1 MIDFKSFFPILTI
14 DENLIISKSGDVSL
28 VFKIELPEVFSL
40 DRLSLDSISENIS
53 NGFESLPAGTIFQK
67 QDYFFKNNITK
78 PVTESTKYLPRS
90 DNKFFYESPILKH
103 ECYLI
108 LTYPGM
114 KSKNKSKDFSKG
126 DEINKFIK
134 ASKSFINKLRL
145 SEFFS
150 IKQLEEKEI
159 IHLLNSYFSL
169 SSSSLSEEEED
180 IPSEDYEISFDKGF
194 RVKDNFV
201 KILSLENGSD
211 LPQSFTRYKKEK
223 SYSTDRTD
231 FFIPFTHNYVFSLSC
246 NHLYNQVVFI
256 EKSDDVKKEIEIKSN
271 KFKGLRSL
279 SRFNKLSNE
288 TLDDFLDEGEKNKIN
303 YAKANF
309 SMFLW
314 DSQYKDL
321 EENVDLARKEFQNLK
336 LKFNYLTHSSKD
348 FYQANCPGNCSG
360 INKSHRFILPT
371 EAISTFINV
380 ETTVTKSTSGVLFCD
395 TVHEE
400 PVRVDLWDSPLKRGL
415 IVNRN
420 RLIFGPSG
428 TGKSFLVNHIV
439 SQYYEQ
445 GHHVIIMDIGNSY
458 KKLCLLVGGYY
469 LEYEEENPL
478 KFNPFNF
485 EKYSIDKK
493 EFLVSLLLFLWKG
506 SNNMPTRE
514 EKNVL
519 SKYLDSFFEKTND
532 SSTLIPSFNTFYEHV
547 TESNVEGGDSFFDKK
562 SFLFS
567 TIDFYKGGDYDFVL
581 NAEDRM
587 DFLNKRFI
595 VFELDNIKDHPI
607 LFPLI
612 IMLLIETTMDKIR
625 NLPGIKKSIFID
637 ECWKPLSQG
646 AMVGFIKYLYKTIRK
661 FYGEIAIATQDIDD
675 IISTDAGAAMIN
687 NTDTFLLLSHKKKLS
702 LKDKFSKY
710 LSFTESDV
718 SKLYATD
725 KRQVFIKMGN
735 FSNIYKVKVSPQRY
749 ACYSSNGDENEVIYD
764 TYKKTDNIK
773 MAFENFIDKDD

>member
-14 DENLIISKSGDVSL
+14 DDDMIISKSGAISL
-28 VFKIELPEVFSL
+28 AFKVELPEVFSISRENL
-40 DRLSLDSISENIS
+40 DFISSIISSSIEN
-53 NGFESLPAGTIFQK
+53 LPTGTIFQK
-67 QDYFFKNNITK
+67 QDYFFKKDSTL
-78 PVTESTKYLPRS
+78 PVTDSTKYLPRS

-108 LTYPGM
+108 LSYNQ
-114 KSKNKSKDFSKG
+114 KRNNKKTSLKKE
-126 DEINKFIK
+126 EIEHFIK
-134 ASKSFINKLRL
+134 CSSSFINKLNL
-145 SEFFS
+145 SDFFE
-150 IKQLEEKEI
+150 IKQLQEKEI
-159 IHLLNSYFSL
+159 IDLLNSYFSL
-169 SSSSLSEEEED
+169 SNSTSYHEEED
-180 IPSEDYEISFDKGF
+180 YELSFDKGF
-194 RVKDNFV
+194 QVKDNFV
-201 KILSLENGSD
+201 KIFSMENCSD

-231 FFIPFTHNYVFSLSC
+231 FFIPFTHNYVFSISC
-246 NHLYNQVVFI
+246 NHLYNQLIFI
-256 EKSDDVKKEIEIKSN
+256 EESDDIKKEIETKSN

-288 TLDDFLDEGEKNKIN
+288 TLDDFLDEGEKNKIK
-303 YAKANF
+303 YAKVNF

-314 DSQYKDL
+314 DAQYKIL
-321 EENVDLARKEFQNLK
+321 EDNVDLVRKEFQKSKIK
-336 LKFNYLTHSSKD
+336 LNYLTASSKD
-348 FYQANCPGNCSG
+348 FYQANCPGNCS
-360 INKSHRFILPT
+360 NMNNVHQFILPT
-371 EAISTFINV
+371 EAISTFINF
-380 ETTVTKSTSGVLFCD
+380 ETTATKSTNGILFSD
-395 TVHEE
+395 IVHEE
-400 PVRVDLWDSPLKRGL
+400 PVRVDLWDSPLKKGL

-458 KKLCLLVGGYY
+458 KKLCLLVGGDY

-485 EKYSIDKK
+485 EKYSIEKK

-506 SNNMPTRE
+506 SDNKPSRE

-519 SKYLDSFFEKTND
+519 SKYLDSFFEKTEND
-532 SSTLIPSFNTFYEHV
+532 TTIRPCFNTFYDHV
-547 TESNVEGGDSFFDKK
+547 LESNVEGGDLFFDKK
-562 SFLFS
+562 SFVFS

-581 NAEDRM
+581 NAEDKV
-587 DFLNKRFI
+587 DFLHKRFI

-607 LFPLI
+607 LFPLV

-625 NLPGIKKSIFID
+625 NLPGVKKSIFID

-646 AMVGFIKYLYKTIRK
+646 EMVGFIKYLYKTIRK

-675 IISTDAGAAMIN
+675 ILSTDAGPAMIN

-725 KRQVFIKMGN
+725 KRQVFIKMGSL
-735 FSNIYKVKVSPQRY
+735 SNIYKVKVSPQRY
-749 ACYSSNGDENEVIYD
+749 ACYTSNGDENEKIYK
-764 TYKKTDNIK
+764 TYKEKGNIK
-773 MAFENFIDKDD
+773 MAFENFIN

>member
-1 MIDFKSFFPILTI
+1 MINFNLFFPILTI
-14 DENLIISKSGDVSL
+14 DDDMIVSKNGDISL
-28 VFKIELPEVFSL
+28 AFKVGLSEVFSL
-40 DRLSLDSISENIS
+40 NQESLDSISDIIS
-53 NGFESLPAGTIFQK
+53 NGLENLPVGTIFQK
-67 QDYFFKNNITK
+67 QDYFFKENKTNPIT
-78 PVTESTKYLPRS
+78 TSSEYLPKS
-90 DNKFFYESPILKH
+90 DNAFFYESPILNH
-103 ECYLI
+103 ECYLV
-108 LTYPGM
+108 LTYVVQN
-114 KSKNKSKDFSKG
+114 SKNNKKKSSKEK
-126 DEINKFIK
+126 EIKNFIK
-134 ASKSFINKLRL
+134 SSKSFTNKLNL
-145 SEFFS
+145 SDFFE
-150 IKQLEEKEI
+150 IKKLEEKEI
-159 IHLLNSYFSL
+159 LNLLNSYFSL
-169 SSSSLSEEEED
+169 SSLKLNEK
-180 IPSEDYEISFDKGF
+180 EDYEISFDKGF
-194 RVKDNFV
+194 RIKDNFV
-201 KILSLENGSD
+201 KVFSMENCSD
-211 LPQSFTRYKKEK
+211 LPQSFTRSKIEK

-231 FFIPFTHNYVFSLSC
+231 FFIPFTHDYIFSISC

-256 EKSDDVKKEIEIKSN
+256 KESDEIKKEIENKSN

-288 TLDDFLDEGEKNKIN
+288 TLDDFLDEGEKNKIK
-303 YAKANF
+303 YAKVNF
-309 SMFLW
+309 SMFIW
-314 DSQYKDL
+314 DSQYKIL
-321 EENVDLARKEFQNLK
+321 EDNVDLARKEFQKAKIK
-336 LKFNYLTHSSKD
+336 LNYLTISIKD
-348 FYQANCPGNCSG
+348 FYQANCPGNCSE
-360 INKSHRFILPT
+360 INMVHQFILPT
-371 EAISTFINV
+371 EAISTFLNL
-380 ETTVTKSTSGVLFCD
+380 ETTATKSTNGVLFCD
-395 TVHEE
+395 VVHEE
-400 PVRVDLWDSPLKRGL
+400 PVRVDLWDSPLKKGL

-445 GHHVIIMDIGNSY
+445 GHHIIIMDIGNSY
-458 KKLCLLVGGYY
+458 KKLCLLVGGEY

-506 SNNMPTRE
+506 SDNKPSRE

-519 SKYLDSFFEKTND
+519 SKYLDSFFEKIIKD
-532 SSTLIPSFNTFYEHV
+532 STIQPCFNTFYEHIM
-547 TESNVEGGDSFFDKK
+547 ESNVEGGELFFNKNSFT
-562 SFLFS
+562 FS

-581 NAEDRM
+581 NAKDKI
-587 DFLNKRFI
+587 DFLHKRFI

-607 LFPLI
+607 LFPLV

-646 AMVGFIKYLYKTIRK
+646 EMVGFIKYLYKTIRK

-675 IISTDAGAAMIN
+675 IISTDAGPAMIN

-725 KRQVFIKMGN
+725 KQQVFIKMGN
-735 FSNIYKVKVSPQRY
+735 LSNIYKVKVSPQRY
-749 ACYSSNGDENEVIYD
+749 ACYSSNGDENETIYKM
-764 TYKKTDNIK
+764 YKKTQNIK
-773 MAFENFIDKDD
+773 MALENFVEKKENH

>member
-1 MIDFKSFFPILTI
+1 MINFKTFFPILTI
-14 DENLIISKSGDVSL
+14 DDDMIISKDGAISIA
-28 VFKIELPEVFSL
+28 FKLNLPEVFSIDQANL
-40 DRLSLDSISENIS
+40 DLISGIIS
-53 NGFESLPAGTIFQK
+53 NGLENLAVGTILQK
-67 QDYFFKNNITK
+67 QDYFFKENLTT
-78 PVTESTKYLPRS
+78 PVTTSTKYLPRS

-108 LTYPGM
+108 LTYDPSALKNTK
-114 KSKNKSKDFSKG
+114 KSSLKK
-126 DEINKFIK
+126 EQIEYFIK
-134 ASKSFINKLRL
+134 SSNSFVNKLNL
-145 SEFFS
+145 SSFFT
-150 IKQLEEKEI
+150 IKQLKELEI
-159 IHLLNSYFSL
+159 INLLNSYFTL
-169 SSSSLSEEEED
+169 SSAKSIHEE
-180 IPSEDYEISFDKGF
+180 EDYEISFDKGF

-201 KILSLENGSD
+201 KVFSMENSGD
-211 LPQSFTRYKKEK
+211 LPQSFARYNKEK
-223 SYSTDRTD
+223 NLSTDRTE
-231 FFIPFTHNYVFSLSC
+231 FYIPFTHNYVFSISC
-246 NHLYNQVVFI
+246 NHLYNQVIFI
-256 EKSDDVKKEIEIKSN
+256 EESESIKKEIENKSN

-288 TLDDFLDEGEKNKIN
+288 TLDAFLDEGEKNKTK
-303 YAKANF
+303 YAKVNF

-314 DSQYKDL
+314 DPQHKEL
-321 EENVDLARKEFQNLK
+321 EQNVDLARKEFQKSKIK
-336 LKFNYLTHSSKD
+336 LNHLTASLKD
-348 FYQANCPGNCSG
+348 FYQANCPGNCSN
-360 INKSHRFILPT
+360 INKVHQFILPT
-371 EAISTFINV
+371 EAISTFINF
-380 ETTVTKSTSGVLFCD
+380 ETTTIKSTNGILFSD
-395 TVHEE
+395 IVHEE
-400 PVRVDLWDSPLKRGL
+400 PVRVDLWDSPLKKGL

-439 SQYYEQ
+439 SQYFEQ

-458 KKLCLLVGGYY
+458 KKLCLLVGGDY
-469 LEYEEENPL
+469 LEYEQENPL

-485 EKYSIDKK
+485 ENYNIEKK

-506 SNNMPTRE
+506 SGNKPSRE

-519 SKYLDSFFEKTND
+519 SKYLDSCFQKLKEDPN
-532 SSTLIPSFNTFYEHV
+532 IQPCFNTFYEHIKQ
-547 TESNVEGGDSFFDKK
+547 SNIEGGDIFFDKK
-562 SFLFS
+562 SFIFS

-581 NAEDRM
+581 NAEEKM
-587 DFLNKRFI
+587 DFLHKRFI

-607 LFPLI
+607 LFPLV

-646 AMVGFIKYLYKTIRK
+646 EMVGFIKYLYKTIRK

-675 IISTDAGAAMIN
+675 IISTDAGPAMIN

-702 LKDKFSKY
+702 LKDKFYKY

-735 FSNIYKVKVSPQRY
+735 LSNIYKVKVSPERY
-749 ACYSSNGDENEVIYD
+749 ACYTSNGDENEKIYK
-764 TYKKTDNIK
+764 TYKEKGNIK
-773 MAFENFIDKDD
+773 MAFENFID

>member
-1 MIDFKSFFPILTI
+1 MINFKSFFPILNI
-14 DENLIISKSGDVSL
+14 DDDMIISKSGAISL
-28 VFKIELPEVFSL
+28 AFKLVLPEVFSL
-40 DRLSLDSISENIS
+40 DKENLNYISNIIS
-53 NGFESLPAGTIFQK
+53 NGLENLPVGTIVQK
-67 QDYFFKNNITK
+67 QDYFFKENSTL
-78 PVTESTKYLPRS
+78 PVTDSTRYLPKS
-90 DNKFFYESPILKH
+90 DNKFFYESPILRH

-108 LTYPGM
+108 L
-114 KSKNKSKDFSKG
+114 SFSQSINNKTSLKEK
-126 DEINKFIK
+126 EMEHFIK
-134 ASKSFINKLRL
+134 CSNSFVNKLNL
-145 SEFFS
+145 SEFFN
-150 IKQLEEKEI
+150 IKQLKEEGI
-159 IHLLNSYFSL
+159 IDLLKSYFSL
-169 SSSSLSEEEED
+169 SNSSSLYED
-180 IPSEDYEISFDKGF
+180 EDYEISFDKEF

-201 KILSLENGSD
+201 KIFSMSNCSD
-211 LPQSFTRYKKEK
+211 LPQSFSRVKKEM

-231 FFIPFTHNYVFSLSC
+231 FFIPFTHNYVFSISC

-256 EKSDDVKKEIEIKSN
+256 ENTDAVKKAIEIKSN

-288 TLDDFLDEGEKNKIN
+288 TLDEFLDEGEKNKTH
-303 YAKANF
+303 YAKVNF
-309 SMFLW
+309 SMFFW
-314 DSQYKDL
+314 DSQYNVL
-321 EENVDLARKEFQNLK
+321 EENIDLARKEFQKSKIRL
-336 LKFNYLTHSSKD
+336 NYLTASSKD
-348 FYQANCPGNCSG
+348 FYRANCPGNCSN
-360 INKSHRFILPT
+360 IDPIHQFILPT
-371 EAISTFINV
+371 DAISTFINF
-380 ETTVTKSTSGVLFCD
+380 ETTATKSTNGVLFSD
-395 TVHEE
+395 ILHEE
-400 PVRVDLWDSPLKRGL
+400 PVRVDLWDSPLKKGL

-439 SQYYEQ
+439 SQYFEQ

-469 LEYEEENPL
+469 FEYEEENPL

-485 EKYSIDKK
+485 EKYSVEKK

-506 SNNMPTRE
+506 SDNKPSRE

-519 SKYLDSFFEKTND
+519 SKYLDSYFQKIEND
-532 SSTLIPSFNTFYEHV
+532 NAVKPCFNTFYDHV
-547 TESNVEGGDSFFDKK
+547 VESNVGGGDLFFDKN
-562 SFLFS
+562 SFVFS

-587 DFLNKRFI
+587 DFLHKRFI

-625 NLPGIKKSIFID
+625 NLPGVKKSVFID

-646 AMVGFIKYLYKTIRK
+646 EMVGFIKYLYKTIRK

-675 IISTDAGAAMIN
+675 IINTDAGPAMIN

-725 KRQVFIKMGN
+725 KRQVFIKMGSY
-735 FSNIYKVKVSPQRY
+735 SNVYKVKVSPQRY
-749 ACYSSNGDENEVIYD
+749 ACYTSNGDENEKIY
-764 TYKKTDNIK
+764 TKYKENENIE
-773 MAFENFIDKDD
+773 MAIEDFLDKSER

>member
-1 MIDFKSFFPILTI
+1 MNDFKKIFPILTI
-14 DENLIISKSGDVSL
+14 DDEDMIISKIGDISIAYKL
-28 VFKIELPEVFSL
+28 ELQEAFSL
-40 DRLSLDSISENIS
+40 NISSLDAISDIIS
-53 NGFESLPAGTIFQK
+53 NGLENLPSGTIFQK
-67 QDYFFKNNITK
+67 QDYFFKKKNTES
-78 PVTESTKYLPRS
+78 VTTSTKYLARS
-90 DNKFFYESPILKH
+90 DNKFFYESAILKH

-108 LTYPGM
+108 LTYTLSN
-114 KSKNKSKDFSKG
+114 SKNKKNSIKKAY
-126 DEINKFIK
+126 EIKNFISS
-134 ASKSFINKLRL
+134 AASFINKLNL
-145 SEFFS
+145 SDFF
-150 IKQLEEKEI
+150 KTKKLEEKEI
-159 IHLLNSYFSL
+159 VDLLDTYFSL
-169 SSSSLSEEEED
+169 SNLRLPEE
-180 IPSEDYEISFDKGF
+180 SYEISFDKEF

-201 KILSLENGSD
+201 KIFSMENSSD
-211 LPQSFTRYKKEK
+211 LPQSFSRFEKEK
-223 SYSTDRTD
+223 KLSTDRTD
-231 FFIPFTHNYVFSLSC
+231 FFIPFTHNYVFSISC
-246 NHLYNQVVFI
+246 NHLYNQIVFV
-256 EKSDDVKKEIEIKSN
+256 EDSDSIKKEIEITSN

-279 SRFNKLSNE
+279 SRINKLSND
-288 TLDDFLDEGEKNKIN
+288 TLDTYLDEGEKQKVK
-303 YAKANF
+303 YLKVNF
-309 SMFLW
+309 SMYLW
-314 DSQYKDL
+314 SPKHAVLENNIDL
-321 EENVDLARKEFQNLK
+321 VRKEFQRSKIK
-336 LKFNYLTHSSKD
+336 LNYLTASLKD
-348 FYQANCPGNCSG
+348 FYLANCPGNCSSM
-360 INKSHRFILPT
+360 NKVHRFIIPT
-371 EAISTFINV
+371 NAISTFINC
-380 ETTVTKSTSGVLFCD
+380 ETTASKSTSGILFCD
-395 TVHEE
+395 VVHEE
-400 PVRVDLWDSPLKRGL
+400 PVRVDLWDSPLKKGL

-445 GHHVIIMDIGNSY
+445 GHHVVIMDIGNSY

-478 KFNPFNF
+478 KFNPFDF
-485 EKYSIDKK
+485 EEFSIDKK
-493 EFLVSLLLFLWKG
+493 EFLTSLILFLWKG
-506 SNNMPTRE
+506 SDNKPSRE

-519 SKYLDSFFEKTND
+519 SKYLDSFFENIKN
-532 SSTLIPSFNTFYEHV
+532 SNGAIVPNFNTFYEHV
-547 TESNVEGGDSFFDKK
+547 EKNDIAGGAAFFNKN

-581 NAEDRM
+581 NADVRM
-587 DFLNKRFI
+587 DFLHKRFI

-646 AMVGFIKYLYKTIRK
+646 QMVKFIKYLYKTIRK

-675 IISTDAGAAMIN
+675 IINTDAGPAMIN

-735 FSNIYKVKVSPQRY
+735 LSNVYKVKVSPERY
-749 ACYSSNGDENEVIYD
+749 ACYSSNGDENEEIYK
-764 TYKKTDNIK
+764 TYKETENIK
-773 MAFENFIDKDD
+773 MALDNFIDKV